1 MAGGL
6 MSSGGDG
13 GRRRRRGRVGAPMAE
28 INVTPFVDVML
39 VLLIIFMAASAS
51 QMLTAGGVPL
61 DLPESKASALP
72 APKAPPL
79 VVSIDRSGAVFVGEE
94 PTTVEA
100 LAQILAAKASA
111 GTDERIYLRADG
123 VVPHARVNLV
133 MGEIYEGGF
142 RNIAVVSQV
151 KDEADQKQ

>member
-1 MAGGL
+1 MGGGL
-6 MSSGGDG
+6 MSSGDGG
-13 GRRRRRGRVGAPMAE
+13 GRRRRGRTGSPMAE

-61 DLPESKASALP
+61 DLPESRAAALP

-79 VVSIDRSGAVFVGEE
+79 VVSIDRTGAVFVGEE
-94 PTTVEA
+94 QTRLED
-100 LAQILAAKASA
+100 LAQNLAAKASA
-111 GTDERIYLRADG
+111 GTDERVYLRADG
-123 VVPHARVNLV
+123 VVPHARVNVV

-151 KDEADQKQ
+151 QEDEQ